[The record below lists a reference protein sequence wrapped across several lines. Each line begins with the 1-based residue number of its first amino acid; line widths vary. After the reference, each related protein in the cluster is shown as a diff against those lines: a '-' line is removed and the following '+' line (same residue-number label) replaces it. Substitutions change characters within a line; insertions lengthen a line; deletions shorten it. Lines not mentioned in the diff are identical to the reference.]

1 MAQVTIALVALTA
14 VVLGGTL
21 WQLVVIG
28 RWWADPL
35 GRLLVGALFAAFGII
50 HSVRPD
56 GGLSLPWALEG
67 QALVLSAQFVAAYAV
82 LAALLW
88 LLSWQRP
95 AGAPVARAQ

>member
-35 GRLLVGALFAAFGII
+35 GRLLVGALFTVKVWLLCF
-50 HSVRPD
+50 
-56 GGLSLPWALEG
+56 L
-67 QALVLSAQFVAAYAV
+67 AYA
-82 LAALLW
+82 A
-88 LLSWQRP
+88 
-95 AGAPVARAQ
+95 AGALIGGVPTHLRQYINLALALGILAQSAGTLVGLHRYRRDWRT